1 MKTVGII
8 VATLAAEFLI
18 SIIFIN
24 SGLYNVSVTSPD
36 PRPLRWVFSRTS
48 DNSVEHHA
56 SGIAVP
62 ALADSSMVSEGFD
75 HYDEMCVG
83 CHGAPGVERSEI
95 GKGLYPHGPNLAHSA
110 KEMSPA
116 QLFWVIKNGI
126 KSTGM
131 PGFGLTHSDQKI
143 WAIVAFLEKM
153 KDMNSEQYKSMQWVT
168 SGEEKGNAKD
178 MDMPSHD
185 KKQVKK
191 N

>member
-18 SIIFIN
+18 AIIFIN

-56 SGIAVP
+56 KGIAVP
-62 ALADSSMVSEGFD
+62 SLTDSSMINEGFD

-83 CHGAPGVERSEI
+83 CHGAPGIERSEI

-110 KEMSPA
+110 KELEPA
-116 QLFWVIKNGI
+116 EMFWVVKNGI

-143 WAIVAFLEKM
+143 WSIVSFLEKM
-153 KDMNSEQYKSMQWVT
+153 KDMTPQDYKAMQKIPGQEKKESM
-168 SGEEKGNAKD
+168 KN
-178 MDMPSHD
+178 MDMPTHG
-185 KKQVKK
+185 KK
-191 N
+191 